1 MKCEHCGSELV
12 PIDIDIDGYYIKV
25 WICNCNS
32 DYDILNLTDDRVT
45 EWVKQHDELGFDERE
60 IWSLQTRISNYILP
74 RLKLYREI
82 SVGRPGN
89 VPTIEKWHN
98 ILDKM
103 IKAFEISSL
112 IFEHRSDPNYNIN
125 CEEGYNIYKEGME
138 LFKEYFLDLWY

>member
-1 MKCEHCGSELV
+1 MKCEHCGGELI

-32 DYDILNLTDDRVT
+32 DYDTLNLTDNRVT
-45 EWVKQHDELGFDERE
+45 EWAKQRDELGFDERE

-74 RLKLYREI
+74 RLKLYRDI

-89 VPTIEKWHN
+89 VPTIEEWHD

-112 IFEHRSDPNYNIN
+112 IFEHRSDPYYNIN
-125 CEEGYNIYKEGME
+125 TEEGYNIYKEGME